1 MTTETRTETA
11 AAEEGAYVSPYLLRP
26 RRSYGEALRARAEQS
41 HPSELDR
48 SDRDDVEPRR

>member
-1 MTTETRTETA
+1 MTTEERTETA
-11 AAEEGAYVSPYLLRP
+11 PAEEGAYVSPYLLRP
-26 RRSYGEALRARAEQS
+26 RRSYGEALRARAEKS

>member
-1 MTTETRTETA
+1 MAEKPIETGA
-11 AAEEGAYVSPYLLRP
+11 VEEDAYISPYLLRP
-26 RRSYGEALRARAEQS
+26 RRSYREALRARAEQS

>member
-1 MTTETRTETA
+1 MAEQPIETGA
-11 AAEEGAYVSPYLLRP
+11 VEESANISPYLMRP
-26 RRSYGEALRARAEQS
+26 RRSYREALRARAKQS

>member
-1 MTTETRTETA
+1 MVEKHTETDVQD
-11 AAEEGAYVSPYLLRP
+11 EGAYVSPYLLRP

-48 SDRDDVEPRR
+48 SDRGDVEPHR

>member
-1 MTTETRTETA
+1 MTEKQSETA
-11 AAEEGAYVSPYLLRP
+11 AVEEGAYVSPYLLRR